1 MALGRGTIELEHFD
15 ERDKTHRSSR
25 AADLGSQA
33 GSRASSVVPSP
44 AHSANISFYRTRTLQ
59 TLTSEK
65 RARKVRFYRNGDRC
79 FKGLVFAMSG
89 DRCRSFDGLLAELT
103 RSLADN
109 LYLPQGVRSIYTLDG
124 SKKVTGLDDILEGE
138 KSQSLATSGI
148 SLVRDR
154 KSIGCRTLQA
164 NSKDVTS
171 APRTVIVVHIPA
183 GPHSVHLNG
192 FMVYLS

>member
-89 DRCRSFDGLLAELT
+89 DRSAPSMGFW
-103 RSLADN
+103 
-109 LYLPQGVRSIYTLDG
+109 
-124 SKKVTGLDDILEGE
+124 
-138 KSQSLATSGI
+138 QSLPARSQTTFTCRRGSAASTPWMGRRRWLAWTTSWK
-148 SLVRDR
+148 VRNHSR
-154 KSIGCRTLQA
+154 LRRQGSPLFGTA
-164 NSKDVTS
+164 NQ
-171 APRTVIVVHIPA
+171 
-183 GPHSVHLNG
+183 
-192 FMVYLS
+192 